1 MRQEIEEYAMYVLDS
16 IGRCDKK
23 ALLSF
28 ADRLKLKVDSANTIE
43 LDQFFIAV
51 IEQQYDRMKNRYN
64 PRAIHI
70 TTTALNDLIETSK
83 SKQHIFDTWA
93 IDTWVLLRK

>member
-1 MRQEIEEYAMYVLDS
+1 MRQEIYEYVTYVLDHIS
-16 IGRCDKK
+16 KCDKK
-23 ALLSF
+23 DLLSF
-28 ADRLKLKVDSANTIE
+28 ANRLKLKTDSINTIE

-51 IEQQYDRMKNRYN
+51 IEEQYDRMKNRYN
-64 PRAIHI
+64 PRTIHS

-93 IDTWVLLRK
+93 IDTWVLLHK